1 MPIWMAAFLF
11 IVGLAGIYFSFKFIS
26 KRKKAKHKTGIAVA
40 VGIVFGLMAV
50 MSAVYTAFSL
60 LLIGSVD

>member
-11 IVGLAGIYFSFKFIS
+11 MAGLAGIYFSFKFIS
-26 KRKKAKHKTGIAVA
+26 RRKKAKHKTGIVVA

-50 MSAVYTAFSL
+50 MSAFYAAFSL
-60 LLIGSVD
+60 LLIGSID